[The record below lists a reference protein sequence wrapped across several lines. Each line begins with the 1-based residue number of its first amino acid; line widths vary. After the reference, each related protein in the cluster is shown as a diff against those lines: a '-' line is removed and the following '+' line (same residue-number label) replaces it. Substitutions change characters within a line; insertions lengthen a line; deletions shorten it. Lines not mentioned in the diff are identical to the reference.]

1 MRVRHTAEKRVGE
14 AVVSCVCAFLRLT
27 MDHLSHGGG
36 LPQHPNRHTF
46 AFLKTVKISW
56 LLPRILLFFLQVKS
70 IFGSESCFSASV

>member
-1 MRVRHTAEKRVGE
+1 
-14 AVVSCVCAFLRLT
+14 